1 MQGQVVV
8 NLTVKSVFLPDD
20 SGIMAH
26 AAGGARVPDMTEGDE
41 ERTTVLFSDE

>member
-1 MQGQVVV
+1 VF
-8 NLTVKSVFLPDD
+8 FLPDD